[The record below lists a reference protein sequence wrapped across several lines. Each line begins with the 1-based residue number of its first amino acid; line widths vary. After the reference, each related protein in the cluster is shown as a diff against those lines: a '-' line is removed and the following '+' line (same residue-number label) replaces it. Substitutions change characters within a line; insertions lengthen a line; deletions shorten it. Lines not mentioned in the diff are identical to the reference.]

1 MTSTNA
7 FALKNS
13 DLNAFLFADVGVELN
28 GSALTILSVLAR
40 LGQDPWAEA
49 ARWAKLPKTA
59 AIDCLAQCIGKMPL
73 GPQALAEA
81 FATASSLV
89 QLLPV
94 RTRDI
99 RPGVSDTRRAPT
111 VTRVGADGT
120 SLPVSHLECDG
131 QHDFAS
137 SFDRDCDDADNAD
150 RRYQVEPRSNHG
162 GQAARHADG
171 PSGTL
176 VSPFRIRCERCERCE
191 RRR

>member
-13 DLNAFLFADVGVELN
+13 DLNAFLFADVGMELN

-94 RTRDI
+94 RTWDI

-111 VTRVGADGT
+111 VREWAPMALLCL
-120 SLPVSHLECDG
+120 SLILSVMVNVISH
-131 QHDFAS
+131 HPSTVTATT
-137 SFDRDCDDADNAD
+137 
-150 RRYQVEPRSNHG
+150 PTT
-162 GQAARHADG
+162 QAADIKSKPDQTMAAK
-171 PSGTL
+171 PL
-176 VSPFRIRCERCERCE
+176 VTPTVPPTR
-191 RRR
+191 